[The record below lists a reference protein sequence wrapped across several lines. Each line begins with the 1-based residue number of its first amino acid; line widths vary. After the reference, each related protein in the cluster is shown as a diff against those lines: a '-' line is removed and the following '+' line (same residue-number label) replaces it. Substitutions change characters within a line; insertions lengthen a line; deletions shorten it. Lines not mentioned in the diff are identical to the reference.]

1 VGMVMQLNA
10 QMKLSYSIGSIGGA
24 MKTSTYSSP
33 IVISGENCIKVT
45 NSISKFAESKK
56 GLFYSTCAVNIN
68 FEKIQLNLSP
78 NPVIN
83 YTVLKFS
90 NQSTIENR
98 FRVLVYNNS
107 GQVVQATE
115 TTKEQLVSG
124 YKLNLT
130 SLVTG
135 SYFVQVSS
143 GKVLETLKFLKN

>member
-1 VGMVMQLNA
+1 
-10 QMKLSYSIGSIGGA
+10 
-24 MKTSTYSSP
+24 
-33 IVISGENCIKVT
+33 
-45 NSISKFAESKK
+45 
-56 GLFYSTCAVNIN
+56 
-68 FEKIQLNLSP
+68 
-78 NPVIN
+78 
-83 YTVLKFS
+83 
-90 NQSTIENR
+90 
-98 FRVLVYNNS
+98 VLVYNNS